1 MSGRNHSRPSR
12 HRSTQECQC
21 HQFSS
26 SLILVSSSH
35 VGFTFSRWISRRGA
49 VACGR
54 DVLRVLRLRLVLSR
68 DFVAVFASVF
78 RSVFYFD
85 VMTRQQKIPR
95 ANTEQ
100 NLLDS
105 E

>member
-49 VACGR
+49 VSFGR
-54 DVLRVLRLRLVLSR
+54 DVLRVLRLKDENDIHVLEE
-68 DFVAVFASVF
+68 VPTLIGTV
-78 RSVFYFD
+78 
-85 VMTRQQKIPR
+85 R
-95 ANTEQ
+95 ANTTAGGGSGV
-100 NLLDS
+100 N
-105 E
+105 